1 VAGGPRGLIFELS
14 SRAAAG
20 RDDRM
25 LWASFAPQQYHA
37 GAQRMSALLARG

>member
-1 VAGGPRGLIFELS
+1 MAGGPRGLFELS

-25 LWASFAPQQYHA
+25 LWASFAPQQYH